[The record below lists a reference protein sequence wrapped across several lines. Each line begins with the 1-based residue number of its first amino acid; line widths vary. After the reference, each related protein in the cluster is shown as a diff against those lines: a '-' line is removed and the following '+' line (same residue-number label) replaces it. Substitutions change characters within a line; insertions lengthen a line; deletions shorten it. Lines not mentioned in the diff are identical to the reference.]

1 LEECGARLSPMIVE
15 AREFG
20 TGVVTLAYSRPPLV
34 QVLADD
40 ALAAAGGA

>member
-1 LEECGARLSPMIVE
+1 MIVDP
-15 AREFG
+15 REFG

-40 ALAAAGGA
+40 AESAAGGP